1 MKRIAALLLVIV
13 LIITAAGCGR
23 ANGKEIPAPTPEPT
37 ATPAP
42 TPTPGPHEPTVAFV
56 IANQQ
61 FNFKEYEMCRVL
73 FTIDG
78 YETLTAGRQTGT
90 AVSMDGREA
99 TVDAVIGDLSADE
112 LDALIVIGGS
122 GATVLYDDP
131 ALRTLLQAVYSA
143 GKPVGAI
150 CLAPVTLANAGLLSG
165 RDATVYP
172 DESAV
177 TALTQGGAN
186 YIEDS
191 NVVTDGLIVTANGPD
206 AANGFAV
213 AVQSLLGGDTMP

>member
-1 MKRIAALLLVIV
+1 MKKIAALLLVTV
-13 LIITAAGCGR
+13 LIISAAGCGR
-23 ANGKEIPAPTPEPT
+23 AAGQETPTPEPT

-42 TPTPGPHEPTVAFV
+42 TPTPGPHVPTIAFV

-61 FNFKEYEMCRVL
+61 FNFKEYETCRVL
-73 FTIDG
+73 FTIDQ
-78 YETLTAGRQTGT
+78 YKIITAGQRTGA
-90 AVSMDGREA
+90 AVSMDGQEV
-99 TVDAVIGDLSADE
+99 TVDTAIGGLNAED

-122 GATVLYDDP
+122 GATALYEDT
-131 ALRTLLQAVYSA
+131 ALKTLIQAVYAA

-177 TALTQGGAN
+177 TALTDAGAN

-191 NVVTDGLIVTANGPD
+191 DVVTDGTIVTANGPD
-206 AANGFAV
+206 AANEFAV
-213 AVQSLLGGDTMP
+213 AVQTLLGGTTMPS